1 MVQKSHS
8 QPPFWMVLKPC
19 KSLDKLPTS
28 TGAGEKK
35 AWLLLDAW
43 LEGVGSCHGWSCF
56 HSAQV
61 VATEPPREQ
70 LGGFPP
76 LLRGGAPVAG
86 CLHFANLLVKRSVF
100 AIFVGL
106 EACIQFVF

>member
-1 MVQKSHS
+1 
-8 QPPFWMVLKPC
+8 MVLKPC

-43 LEGVGSCHGWSCF
+43 LEGALEAAVSGSCF

-61 VATEPPREQ
+61 VATEPPRSEQ
-70 LGGFPP
+70 GGLGRLFCEAV
-76 LLRGGAPVAG
+76 LPVAG
-86 CLHFANLLVKRSVF
+86 GALHFGVQLDANVLVKGEISF
-100 AIFVGL
+100 L
-106 EACIQFVF
+106 QFL